1 VSVVRPLLAVVF
13 ASATVAA
20 ACTPPASQ
28 ARLATA
34 TGGATGERPRST
46 RTAKLRYEIRG
57 HAFPLPLVTG
67 TIAGHPVLMVVDTG
81 ANSHV
86 IAGWLARKLGLTM
99 RKLGDTGTDHVGKTI
114 TTFRIDK
121 PELSIDDWG
130 ALAPVPVLA
139 TEVPEA
145 IEKLGIGVFISPQG
159 LVEDGDAVL
168 LDLVKGEMRPA
179 WWDEARAALATGG
192 LPLVLGEQARAC
204 EENEGRI
211 KGLSFVLPATIG
223 DERAELLVDTGAQ
236 SSDLFTTSVAGQR
249 LLGRSVVDKEPLY
262 AASGKVSAR
271 KLTGA
276 RVGAGA
282 FTVTTDVGLI
292 DGSSDASC
300 PRDGVLAMDVLR
312 SCTLLLGRAR
322 VYGRCA
328 AGPAEPPAGPAPPDA
343 APPDAAAK

>member
-1 VSVVRPLLAVVF
+1 VF
-13 ASATVAA
+13 ASATAAA
-20 ACTPPASQ
+20 ACTPPSSQ
-28 ARLATA
+28 GRLAAA
-34 TGGATGERPRST
+34 TGGATGDERPRST
-46 RTAKLRYEIRG
+46 RTAKLRYEIKG
-57 HAFPLPLVTG
+57 HAFPLPMVTG
-67 TIAGHPVLMVVDTG
+67 TIAGHPALMVVDTG

-86 IAGWLARKLGLTM
+86 IAGWLARRLGLTM

-121 PELSIDDWG
+121 PELAIDDWG
-130 ALAPVPVLA
+130 ALVRVPVLA

-145 IEKLGIGVFISPQG
+145 IEKLGIGVFISPQR

-179 WWDEARAALATGG
+179 WWDEARDALAAGG

-211 KGLSFVLPATIG
+211 KGLSFVLPATVG

-236 SSDLFTTSVAGQR
+236 YSDLFTTSTAGER
-249 LLGRSVVDKEPLY
+249 LLDRSLVDKEPMY
-262 AASGKVSAR
+262 AASGKVTAR
-271 KLTGA
+271 KLNGA
-276 RVGAGA
+276 RVRAGSFA
-282 FTVTTDVGLI
+282 VTTDVGLI
-292 DGSSDASC
+292 VGSSDASC

-322 VYGRCA
+322 LYGRCA
-328 AGPAEPPAGPAPPDA
+328 AAPAEPPAA
-343 APPDAAAK
+343 AR